1 MLKKTVLSILGV
13 VVILGIIGYV
23 YVYQDHRDIST
34 TATFQSFNSE
44 ELLTVFTYNS
54 DINDKKILDQVVEV
68 TGVVTDTLD
77 NTLVL
82 DDHIFVALEKNNVVV
97 VLSQKIIIKGR
108 CLGYDDLL
116 EEIKLDQASI
126 IKSF

>member
-1 MLKKTVLSILGV
+1 LLKKTVLSILGV

-34 TATFQSFNSE
+34 TATFQSFDSK
-44 ELLTVFTYNS
+44 ELLTVFTDNS
-54 DINDKKILDQVVEV
+54 DINDKKILDQVIEV

-82 DDHIFVALEKNNVVV
+82 DDHIFVALEKNNIV

-116 EEIKLDQASI
+116 EEVKLDQASI